1 MTEKQKKI
9 IETALQ
15 LFAEEGYNAVS
26 TSRIAKE
33 AGVSE
38 GLIFRHFENKQGL
51 LDAIMDSGKERI
63 MEQIAQLEE
72 EKDPKGI
79 IRKAILLP
87 FMVDEKDH
95 LFWRLYYALKW
106 QTKQYDFSIIQP
118 LHRKLIVAFKQLHYE
133 DPEAEAEII
142 SILIDGTATAILLR
156 DPDRKDKIQQYIL
169 HKYKL

>member
-1 MTEKQKKI
+1 MTQKQKKI

-15 LFAEEGYNAVS
+15 LFATEGYNAVS

-63 MEQIAQLEE
+63 MEQIGQLEE
-72 EKDPKGI
+72 EKAPKEI

-87 FMVDEKDH
+87 FSVDQKDH

-106 QTKQYDFSIIQP
+106 QTEQYDFSILQP
-118 LHRKLIVAFKQLHYE
+118 LHRKLTTAFKLLQYE

-156 DPDRKDKIQQYIL
+156 DPDRKEKIQQHIL
-169 HKYKL
+169 DKYKL